1 MIILLLKDI
10 PYTRS
15 VKVFLFLCFP
25 PVKHPA
31 DFGDNNGNVHGF
43 WSYRNFLGDGA
54 RDRFLS
60 N

>member
-1 MIILLLKDI
+1 MINS
-10 PYTRS
+10 RS